1 MKRVLAAALFAA
13 ALIPATFAASLET
26 SLEAPIQYVDS
37 FSFMADNEQ
46 YVELYEAI
54 NNCMSANEVES
65 RYETLKASLATTAQD
80 WMILMKASLNCAHYH
95 LEVAPKK
102 NSKRAKELI
111 SYANDIYKALEK
123 ANVDERLLM
132 PLHFCLLSL
141 DYLAHPLSI
150 AKGLESVAVI
160 DKAYESYPTE
170 LAIANLYAARRLNAP
185 AIGGGDP
192 TEASEIY
199 TAILSCI
206 TTSQTDIPEVSK
218 WELFDAYAGIA
229 KCYAKQKDKEKAL
242 LYYEKALAL
251 YPANEAVLDA
261 IKDISK

>member
-1 MKRVLAAALFAA
+1 MKRILVAALFAA
-13 ALIPATFAASLET
+13 ALVPTVFAASSED
-26 SLEAPIQYVDS
+26 AIQYVDS
-37 FSFMADNEQ
+37 FSFMAANEQ
-46 YVELYEAI
+46 YAALYEAI
-54 NNCMSANEVES
+54 NGCMSANEVES
-65 RYETLKASLATTAQD
+65 RYEALKASLGTTAQD
-80 WMILMKASLNCAHYH
+80 WMILMKASLNCVHYH
-95 LEVAPKK
+95 LEVSPKK
-102 NSKRAKELI
+102 NAKRAKELI

-185 AIGGGDP
+185 AIGGGNA
-192 TEASEIY
+192 TEAFEIY
-199 TAILSCI
+199 TSILSCI
-206 TTSQTDIPEVSK
+206 APPQTDVPKVSK

-229 KCYAKQKDKEKAL
+229 KCYAKQKDNEKAL

-251 YPANEAVLDA
+251 YPGNEAVLDA
-261 IKDISK
+261 IKDISR

>member
-13 ALIPATFAASLET
+13 ALIPAVFAASSED
-26 SLEAPIQYVDS
+26 SIQYVDS

-46 YVELYEAI
+46 YANLYEAI

-65 RYETLKASLATTAQD
+65 RYEDLKSYIGTTAQD

-111 SYANDIYKALEK
+111 SYASDIYKALEK

-185 AIGGGDP
+185 AIGGGDS
-192 TEASEIY
+192 TEAFEIY

-229 KCYAKQKDKEKAL
+229 KCYAKQKNKEKAL

-261 IKDISK
+261 INDISK